1 MVAVLKDEL
10 INGAKIGKN
19 VENGF
24 KLFTCLTTILLY
36 LFIYFTDILF
46 LDSFKKCNFFCYEQ
60 ISYYI

>member
-1 MVAVLKDEL
+1 MDLNCLLVLPPFYF
-10 INGAKIGKN
+10 I
-19 VENGF
+19 
-24 KLFTCLTTILLY
+24 Y